1 MSKFDADPMA
11 LMWISYVNG
20 KNIFPKL
27 PGQLREYHKR
37 WERNRRVQTAVEM
50 MKSDIAA
57 LDQLNL
63 ELIPD
68 DLATAAA
75 PSGSGDGDGAA
86 APTDENDFINDGSS
100 FEAGRMLQWPNA
112 ILPPSFYQPINLEA
126 MYPAR
131 GLGSCFVGLE
141 LIGLGLQP
149 LPPLWRAVGQRGP
162 DKRKRS
168 IRRCPRCVKFK
179 GLFPEKCP
187 GQGGKTGSKSC
198 RNFDATGKK
207 QLS

>member
-1 MSKFDADPMA
+1 MTSRSAQR
-11 LMWISYVNG
+11 
-20 KNIFPKL
+20 
-27 PGQLREYHKR
+27 GQE
-37 WERNRRVQTAVEM
+37 QT
-50 MKSDIAA
+50 S
-57 LDQLNL
+57 
-63 ELIPD
+63 
-68 DLATAAA
+68 T
-75 PSGSGDGDGAA
+75 
-86 APTDENDFINDGSS
+86 
-100 FEAGRMLQWPNA
+100 

-131 GLGSCFVGLE
+131 GLGSRFVGLE

-187 GQGGKTGSKSC
+187 GRGGKTGSKSC